1 MSRWLGL
8 VAASL
13 LLLSGLTVVPAV
25 PAVAQQAAGGPPPTV
40 ALVMVDMQQLI
51 YGSKAAK
58 GIQGQMEQHRQAFS
72 KEVAQQEDQLQ
83 KARTELERQRSVTPP
98 AQLEQKGREY
108 QQKVEALDRNVQGKQ
123 QALQQVYNE
132 AMSKVEQQALQVV
145 AEVAA
150 AHQANLVVQKAAVIF
165 SKDGFD
171 ITQEAMKK
179 LDERL
184 PSVAVNQPKPVDVS
198 KAPAKS
204 QPQASRQPA
213 APATAPQTLPSQA
226 QPQVPTPP
234 LNLQLQPGS
243 LGQPPKN

>member
-1 MSRWLGL
+1 MSRWLSGIAVVL
-8 VAASL
+8 LALFLGGIDATPAS
-13 LLLSGLTVVPAV
+13 A
-25 PAVAQQAAGGPPPTV
+25 QAAAGPPPPL

-58 GIQGQMEQHRQAFS
+58 GIQSQMEQHRQAFS

-83 KARTELERQRSVTPP
+83 KARGDLERQRSVTPP
-98 AQLEQKGREY
+98 NQLEAKGREY

-132 AMSKVEQQALQVV
+132 AMSKVESAALQVV

-150 AHQANLVVQKAAVIF
+150 AHQANIVVQKAAVIF

-171 ITQEAMKK
+171 ITAEAMQK

-184 PSVAVNQPKPVDVS
+184 PAVSVNQPKPVDVS
-198 KAPAKS
+198 KAKPATPAPVQS
-204 QPQASRQPA
+204 QSRQPPQIQPPPQA
-213 APATAPQTLPSQA
+213 APSPQ
-226 QPQVPTPP
+226 
-234 LNLQLQPGS
+234 LNLQLQPGF
-243 LGQPPKN
+243 QDQPPPKN